1 MSNTYDGAFCE
12 NSQRLLIVNYFRES
26 HFIRDLELASQ
37 DTSGDGI
44 LCKYLSFL
52 RFPWDLLF
60 LLDQRFNKKQEKSER
75 LCGSFRTAA
84 PSFRSAPPKLKKIHY
99 KFTKEKDQ
107 ITFSHMVSFCNTELT
122 SSFEYVCK

>member
-12 NSQRLLIVNYFRES
+12 NSERLLIVNYFRENR
-26 HFIRDLELASQ
+26 FIKDLELASQ

-44 LCKYLSFL
+44 LCKYLSFV
-52 RFPWDLLF
+52 RFTWDLLF

-107 ITFSHMVSFCNTELT
+107 IIFSHLVSFCNTGLT
-122 SSFEYVCK
+122 